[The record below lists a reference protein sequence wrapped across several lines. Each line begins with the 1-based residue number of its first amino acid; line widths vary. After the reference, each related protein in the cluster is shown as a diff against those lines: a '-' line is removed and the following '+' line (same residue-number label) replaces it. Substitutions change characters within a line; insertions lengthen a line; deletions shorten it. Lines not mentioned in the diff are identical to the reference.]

1 MKKNEIIEILGS
13 KDIPITGV
21 SALCELPSVKE
32 GFSPT
37 DILEGAASII
47 CYGVPIPKGIIYAD
61 SNDLALYWRYCNMI
75 YRSLDIASIQLCLA
89 LEEKG
94 HVAAPIYGCF
104 PWKMVGREF
113 WGLLPLVY
121 WAEQA
126 GMGILTKCGLL
137 ANPTYGTRLLLG
149 GIVTTLA
156 LEPNEKVTDQLCP
169 SDCVDCI
176 EICPVDA
183 IENTGKVDHNA
194 CIRHSG
200 ANPIMAL
207 LLEDQKVKERF
218 SFDTIV
224 NTAGVDDHGT
234 YSCHKCLKVCPL
246 NNR

>member
-1 MKKNEIIEILGS
+1 
-13 KDIPITGV
+13 
-21 SALCELPSVKE
+21 
-32 GFSPT
+32 
-37 DILEGAASII
+37 
-47 CYGVPIPKGIIYAD
+47 
-61 SNDLALYWRYCNMI
+61 MI

-126 GMGILTKCGLL
+126 GLGILTKCGLL
-137 ANPTYGTRLLLG
+137 ANPTYGTRILLG

-169 SDCVDCI
+169 FDCVDCI
-176 EICPVDA
+176 EMCPVDA
-183 IENTGKVDHNA
+183 IEDTGKVDHNA

-200 ANPIMAL
+200 ANPLMAH

-246 NNR
+246 NNP